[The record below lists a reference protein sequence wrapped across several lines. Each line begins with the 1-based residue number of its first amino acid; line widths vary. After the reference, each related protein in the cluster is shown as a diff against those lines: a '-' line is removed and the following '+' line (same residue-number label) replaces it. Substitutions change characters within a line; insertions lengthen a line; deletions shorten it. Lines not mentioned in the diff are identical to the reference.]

1 MSVLRIWI
9 AAALALPLCTA
20 GLLAGGEARA
30 AEYVR
35 PPVLLQAGD
44 LLPARLLKG
53 ANYRIDARVYNDGKF
68 NLFTLTTDYGAM
80 NAESDAVLMVR
91 ISELNALEIMEEMER
106 KKVFGD
112 ALVEGVKAPF
122 KGAKALVT
130 EPVETGKKVV
140 EGTGQFF
147 SNIGAALFSDDPDQ
161 DNALKVAIGY
171 DVAKRKFAY
180 EFDINPYTANRPVA
194 ERLGAIAQAAV
205 AGGVTTKVAMGA
217 VDSKVMLGARI
228 VGTAQSMKLLV
239 RDNPPVKLREIN
251 AKKLKKMGVSSAL
264 AEAFLDNRSFDPYEE
279 TLLVGELEALPK
291 VKGRDLF
298 IARASRATTPREAM
312 LLRHQAQMMGA
323 YHANVAKVVA
333 LVNLGSVL
341 ALQKQGGG
349 VAVVLPLDLVF
360 WTEDLEQKVADFDR
374 QAGEGTV
381 RELLVSGR
389 LDSTVRDELAARGW
403 TVTENS
409 AAVLYKTP

>member
-1 MSVLRIWI
+1 
-9 AAALALPLCTA
+9 
-20 GLLAGGEARA
+20 
-30 AEYVR
+30 
-35 PPVLLQAGD
+35 
-44 LLPARLLKG
+44 
-53 ANYRIDARVYNDGKF
+53 
-68 NLFTLTTDYGAM
+68 
-80 NAESDAVLMVR
+80 
-91 ISELNALEIMEEMER
+91 
-106 KKVFGD
+106 
-112 ALVEGVKAPF
+112 
-122 KGAKALVT
+122 
-130 EPVETGKKVV
+130 VV

-147 SNIGAALFSDDPDQ
+147 SNVGAALFSDDPDQ

-251 AKKLKKMGVSSAL
+251 AEKLKKMGVSSAL

-312 LLRHQAQMMGA
+312 LLRSQAQMMGG
-323 YHANVAKVVA
+323 YHVNVAKVAA

-403 TVTENS
+403 KVTES
-409 AAVLYKTP
+409 AAAVLFKTS